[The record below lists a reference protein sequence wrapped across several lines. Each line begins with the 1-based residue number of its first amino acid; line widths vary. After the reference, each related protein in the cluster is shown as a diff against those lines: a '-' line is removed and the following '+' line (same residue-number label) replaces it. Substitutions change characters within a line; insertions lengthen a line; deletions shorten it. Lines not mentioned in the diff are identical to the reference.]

1 MIGTMNG
8 HLLPAKKGKPKV
20 TIPYPNIY
28 TLFRNQEVIYVD
40 SFGKAFAAIRS
51 LKEAVLAYV
60 KYFRVCALIDKHYDK
75 VCTQYRK
82 HYRILTGRTYWKKY
96 LGMEDNKQGEPEED
110 KR

>member
-1 MIGTMNG
+1 MARRKSKARVAGRVFLVIGI
-8 HLLPAKKGKPKV
+8 LLSMTAG
-20 TIPYPNIY
+20 
-28 TLFRNQEVIYVD
+28 
-40 SFGKAFAAIRS
+40 S
-51 LKEAVLAYV
+51 VLAYV

-96 LGMEDNKQGEPEED
+96 LGMEYNKQGEPEED